1 MAAQRSFERFNY
13 LLRPNKNVERKL
25 MVEVLAAFEADPRFS
40 LSTYRYVGLSS
51 VYYAD
56 AVLFHKRLGISDIV
70 SIEKETSRKK
80 RLEFNRP
87 FSCVKV
93 EPGTTKEALPRL
105 EWTKPQVVWLD
116 YDGGVALE
124 QFADFETLT
133 AKLSSGDFFFVSVNA
148 EVIQLKGFKQDG
160 QELSLEAAL
169 RQQVPAD
176 AVPPDVQDRLTAVAF
191 PALVGE
197 IWDAYARSKVLG
209 TGRGMHFVPLLNLT
223 YADGARMVTYGG
235 VLVNDDDRARVE
247 ALNLGQ
253 RFEFAAKLAQF
264 ELAVP
269 QLTHK
274 EKLELDRL
282 LPKVG
287 PPAANDLPFELKDTE
302 IEAYWKFYLHY
313 PTYAEFAP

>member
-1 MAAQRSFERFNY
+1 MALRSFERFNY

-25 MVEVLAAFEADPRFS
+25 MLEILSAFEVDARFK

-51 VYYAD
+51 VYFAD

-87 FSCVKV
+87 FSCVTIQ
-93 EPGTTKEALPRL
+93 PGATKDVLPQL
-105 EWTKPQVVWLD
+105 EWAKPQVVWLD
-116 YDGGVALE
+116 YDGGLALE
-124 QFADFETLT
+124 QFADFETLA
-133 AKLSSGDFFFVSVNA
+133 AKLNSGDFVFISVNA
-148 EVIQLKGFKQDG
+148 ELMQLKGLKQDG

-169 RQQVPAD
+169 RQQVPEDSVPAD
-176 AVPPDVQDRLTAVAF
+176 VKDRLTGVAF
-191 PALVGE
+191 HALVGE
-197 IWDAYARSKVLG
+197 IWDSYARSKVLG
-209 TGRGMHFVPLLNLT
+209 TGRGMRFIPLLNLT

-235 VLVNDDDRARVE
+235 VLVNDEDRVKVE
-247 ALNLGQ
+247 ALNLG
-253 RFEFAAKLAQF
+253 RFEYVTKGAQF

-282 LPKVG
+282 LPKAKS
-287 PPAANDLPFELKDTE
+287 PAANELPFELKDTE
-302 IEAYWKFYLHY
+302 IEAYRKFYLHY

>member
-1 MAAQRSFERFNY
+1 MATQRSFERLNY
-13 LLRPNKNVERKL
+13 SLRPNKNVERKL
-25 MVEVLAAFEADPRFS
+25 MAELLSALDADAGFKLA
-40 LSTYRYVGLSS
+40 TYRYVGLSS
-51 VYYAD
+51 VYFAD

-87 FSCVKV
+87 FSCVRV
-93 EPGTTKEALPRL
+93 EPGATKDVLPRL

-116 YDGGVALE
+116 YDGGLALD
-124 QFADFETLT
+124 QFSDFETLV
-133 AKLSSGDFFFVSVNA
+133 AKLNSGDFIFISVNA
-148 EVIQLKGFKQDG
+148 EVAQLKGVTQDG
-160 QELSLEAAL
+160 EELPQQAAL
-169 RQQVPAD
+169 RQQVPDD
-176 AVPPDVQDRLTAVAF
+176 AIPPDVEKRLTGVAF

-209 TGRGMHFVPLLNLT
+209 AGRGLRFFPLLNLT

-235 VLVNDDDRARVE
+235 VLVNDEARIRLE
-247 ALNLGQ
+247 ALALNQ
-253 RFEFAAKLAQF
+253 RFDYVAQGPQF

-274 EKLELDRL
+274 EKQELDRL
-282 LPKVG
+282 LPKAKA
-287 PPAANDLPFELKDTE
+287 PAAKDLPFELKDSE
-302 IEAYWKFYLHY
+302 IEAYWKYYLHY

>member
-1 MAAQRSFERFNY
+1 MAQRSFERFNY

-25 MVEVLAAFEADPRFS
+25 MLEILSAFEADTRFK

-51 VYYAD
+51 VYFAD

-87 FSCVKV
+87 FSCVTIQ
-93 EPGTTKEALPRL
+93 PGATKDVLPQL

-116 YDGGVALE
+116 YDGGLALE
-124 QFADFETLT
+124 QFADFETLA
-133 AKLSSGDFFFVSVNA
+133 AKLNSGDFVFLSVNA
-148 EVIQLKGFKQDG
+148 ELMQLKGLKQDG

-169 RQQVPAD
+169 RQQVPED
-176 AVPPDVQDRLTAVAF
+176 AVPSDVKDRLTGVAF

-197 IWDAYARSKVLG
+197 IWDTYARSKVLG
-209 TGRGMHFVPLLNLT
+209 TGRGLRFIPLLNLT

-235 VLVNDDDRARVE
+235 ILVNDDDRVKVE
-247 ALNLGQ
+247 ALNLG
-253 RFEFAAKLAQF
+253 RFEYVAKAAQF

-282 LPKVG
+282 LPKTG
-287 PPAANDLPFELKDTE
+287 PPAATDLPFELKDTE

>member
-25 MVEVLAAFEADPRFS
+25 MVELLSAFEADARFN

-70 SIEKETSRKK
+70 SIEKEVSRKK

-93 EPGTTKEALPRL
+93 EPGSTKEVLPRL
-105 EWTKPQVVWLD
+105 EWTKPQLLWLD
-116 YDGGVALE
+116 FDGGLALE
-124 QFADFETLT
+124 QFDDFETLSG
-133 AKLSSGDFFFVSVNA
+133 KLSSGDFVFISVNA
-148 EVIQLKGFKQDG
+148 EVSQLRGLKQDG

-169 RQQVPAD
+169 RQQVPDD
-176 AVPPDVQDRLTAVAF
+176 AVPPDVLDRLTAVAF

-197 IWDAYARSKVLG
+197 IWDAYARSKVLKAA
-209 TGRGMHFVPLLNLT
+209 RGLRFMPLLNLT

-235 VLVNDDDRARVE
+235 VLLNDEDRAKVE

-253 RFEFAAKLAQF
+253 RFEYVAKGEQF
-264 ELAVP
+264 VLAVP

-282 LPKVG
+282 LPKDG
-287 PPAANDLPFELKDTE
+287 APAAKDLPFELKDTE